1 MIKFKFK
8 VADLTAILASDCR
21 SVAIPVAEDWLA
33 DPALQG
39 EDRERLQA
47 AVTAAAEEK

>member
-1 MIKFKFK
+1 MIKFN
-8 VADLTAILASDCR
+8 VSDLIAILAGDCR
-21 SVAIPVAEDWLA
+21 SLAIPMAERWLA

-47 AVTAAAEEK
+47 ALAAASTS